1 MAGFCLLAVGLDVG
15 VICAVI
21 VADENLVAAG
31 NTSLAPAGRVV
42 VSTWAANMLT
52 PHMGKGHL

>member
-15 VICAVI
+15 AVI